1 MNKIKY
7 PNFFLERAKSM
18 KSVERGN
25 NENEAKDGMAPVNE
39 AIVVILG
46 IVVEKMDEIKEDI
59 LENWRYLSK
68 R

>member
-1 MNKIKY
+1 
-7 PNFFLERAKSM
+7 M

>member
-1 MNKIKY
+1 VNKIKY
-7 PNFFLERAKSM
+7 PNFFPERADSK
-18 KSVERGN
+18 KSVDKGN
-25 NENEAKDGMAPVNE
+25 NENEAKDGIAPVNE

-46 IVVEKMDEIKEDI
+46 IVMEKVDETKEDI